1 MAKHLIIFLKNT
13 LCQHNQ
19 YIQEF
24 ESQNWMYIIPII
36 WNNSN
41 WQWNSIA
48 LASFLE
54 GLLVDKFRGRLFL
67 QFKLIF
73 MICFQ
78 FFFMFM
84 DQFWCADIKYDF
96 QKMKKKWFSCI
107 SERKTLWKAISTT
120 LPNTISEVL
129 LCPITYLSH
138 MNTAFG
144 VVVAKAFVGEVC
156 YYISVLYI

>member
-1 MAKHLIIFLKNT
+1 MSMAKHLIIFLKNT

-78 FFFMFM
+78 FFLCLWINFDVLISNMIF
-84 DQFWCADIKYDF
+84 
-96 QKMKKKWFSCI
+96 KKWKKNDFHAFL
-107 SERKTLWKAISTT
+107 SEKHFEKQPAPHSQTLNQKCCCAPLLIWATWT
-120 LPNTISEVL
+120 LHLVL
-129 LCPITYLSH
+129 SLLKPLLVRYVIT
-138 MNTAFG
+138 
-144 VVVAKAFVGEVC
+144 
-156 YYISVLYI
+156 